1 MFGISFGELFVI
13 GLVGLVVLGPEK
25 LPVVARTL
33 GRLMR
38 QVQSYTNAFKDELN
52 RELHNAEI
60 LELEKELSAEG
71 RKLKAELTQDTPF
84 QEVGAEINEIQEELQ
99 DKWHAGPQLPHEDV
113 RSNTAAEDTTA
124 PTVELEP
131 VPKTPS
137 V

>member
-33 GRLMR
+33 GRIMR

-71 RKLKAELTQDTPF
+71 RQLKTELTQDSPVEEISTEIHQL
-84 QEVGAEINEIQEELQ
+84 QEQVE
-99 DKWHAGPQLPHEDV
+99 DKWHEGTELASDLPAMT
-113 RSNTAAEDTTA
+113 SSAAEELPPA
-124 PTVELEP
+124 PELEP
-131 VPKTPS
+131 EPKTPS
-137 V
+137 A